1 MILHEIRNTL
11 ILKSPWIDLVA
22 VPRPASLPAEDAALS
37 ELSFTLQSVP
47 VPTSPYLASARVM
60 VRVELPAIPM

>member
-1 MILHEIRNTL
+1 MILHEIRNAL

-22 VPRPASLPAEDAALS
+22 VPRPASLPAQGAALP

-47 VPTSPYLASARVM
+47 VPTSPYLSPARVM
-60 VRVELPAIPM
+60 VLVKLPAIPM